1 MPDVLLV
8 CPESIARRPA
18 GVGIRFV
25 ELTRV
30 LQRAGLEVVLLTPD
44 GLGHDAG
51 GIVHRISP
59 EAIHEWSSRVRV
71 AMVQGHPANDFFA
84 HRTPVPTIV
93 DLYDPYIVENFQY
106 LETLGPAVF
115 ENDLRTL
122 RQSLAEGDFFLCASN
137 AQREFYLGAMVAT
150 GRLNSAR
157 YAEDPT
163 CRSLIDLVPFGV
175 PLAAPGGPDRLSGRV
190 LFGGIY
196 DWYDPVMAID
206 AVREARSRMSELTLS
221 FTRHP
226 NAKSTPQSKLAAAE
240 VAAASDRFVEFAA
253 WTPYEE
259 RLDHYRRHSV
269 ALLTFS
275 PSLETDLAMRTRI
288 FDYLWAGLPVIS
300 SSAPGTDEIIE
311 RYEAGVVVREQ
322 SPAAFASAL
331 TALLTDAPR
340 YERAVKGARAW
351 AAQHSWDDVTRPLIE
366 FCRTPR
372 FDAHKPSRVEVTVTA
387 PVSGWSRRLGSLLR
401 GRR

>member
-1 MPDVLLV
+1 
-8 CPESIARRPA
+8 
-18 GVGIRFV
+18 
-25 ELTRV
+25 
-30 LQRAGLEVVLLTPD
+30 
-44 GLGHDAG
+44 
-51 GIVHRISP
+51 
-59 EAIHEWSSRVRV
+59 
-71 AMVQGHPANDFFA
+71 MVQGHLANDFFA

-93 DLYDPYIVENFQY
+93 DLYDPFIVENFQY

-122 RQSLAEGDFFLCASN
+122 RLSLAEGDFFLCASD
-137 AQREFYLGAMVAT
+137 AQREFYLGALVAT

-157 YAEDPT
+157 YADDPT

-175 PLAAPGGPDRLSGRV
+175 PPTAPGVPDRESGRV

-196 DWYDPVMAID
+196 DWYDPMMAID
-206 AVREARSRMSELTLS
+206 AVRQARSQISGLTLS

-240 VAAASDRFVEFAA
+240 VAAQSDRFVEFAE

-259 RLDHYRRHSV
+259 RLAHYRRHSV

-288 FDYLWAGLPVIS
+288 FDYLWAGVPVIS

-311 RYEAGVVVREQ
+311 RHGAGAVVREQ
-322 SPAAFASAL
+322 SPAAFAAAL

-340 YERAVKGARAW
+340 YERAVNGAGAW
-351 AAQHSWDDVTRPLIE
+351 AAQNGWDVVTRPLVD
-366 FCRTPR
+366 FCRAPH
-372 FDAHKPSRVEVTVTA
+372 FDAHKPSKLEITSDTFG
-387 PVSGWSRRLGSLLR
+387 SGWRRRMESMLR
-401 GRR
+401 GRQ